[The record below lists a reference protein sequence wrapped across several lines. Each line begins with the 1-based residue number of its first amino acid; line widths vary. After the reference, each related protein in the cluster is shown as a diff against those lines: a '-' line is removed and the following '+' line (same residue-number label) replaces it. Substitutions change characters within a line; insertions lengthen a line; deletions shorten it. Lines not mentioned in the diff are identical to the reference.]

1 MNYEEALKHCIFRFV
16 SGSHAYG
23 TSTPQSDEDIRGCFI
38 APLKSAF
45 ELFQTSFVGQGNL
58 GEKLK
63 GTAHAI
69 EQGDLNSAGEQLRQA
84 MELDQGDLNLA
95 VGTVQKTDSDE
106 ELQELRKF
114 MKLAAD
120 NNPNILEYLWAERL
134 ILQESPIWTKIR
146 EKRDLFLSKKAKWTY
161 SGYSVAQLKRI
172 RVHRGYLLNP
182 PKGKPERKDFDLPEG
197 SALPRESQNA
207 ILSIPDEYISETAKD
222 VVRKE
227 KSFQQALSDWN
238 AYCRWKKERNP
249 KRQEI
254 EAKYGYDSKHA
265 SHLVRLIR
273 QAKEIL
279 QEGTIHV
286 YRPDREE
293 LLAIRNGAWTYEQLE
308 QYAVDSEKE
317 LDVLYKESKLR
328 DKPDHKRISELYREI
343 CEEHHHIKLG

>member
-23 TSTPQSDEDIRGCFI
+23 TQTPSSDEDIRGIFV

-84 MELDQGDLNLA
+84 MELGQGDLNLA
-95 VGTVQKTDSDE
+95 VGTVQKTGSDE
-106 ELQELRKF
+106 EMQELRKF

-120 NNPNILEYLWAERL
+120 NNPNLVEFLWVDRL
-134 ILQESPIWTKIR
+134 ILHETPVWKKIK
-146 EKRDLFLSKKAKWTY
+146 EKRDLFLSKKAKFTY
-161 SGYSVAQLKRI
+161 SNYAIAQLKRI

-182 PKGKPERKDFDLPEG
+182 PKGKPERKDFGLPEG

-207 ILSIPDEYISETAKD
+207 ILSIPDEYISDTAKD
-222 VVRKE
+222 TVRKE

-238 AYCRWKKERNP
+238 SYCKWQKERNP
-249 KRQEI
+249 KRKEL
-254 EAKYGYDSKHA
+254 EAKYGFDAKHA
-265 SHLVRLIR
+265 MHLVRLLR
-273 QAKEIL
+273 SCKEIL
-279 QEGTIHV
+279 LEGTIHV
-286 YRPDREE
+286 FRKDHEE
-293 LLAIRNGAWTYEQLE
+293 LNAIRNGAWTYEQLE
-308 QYAVDSEKE
+308 QYANDFDIE
-317 LDVLYKESKLR
+317 LAEIYKTSTLR
-328 DKPDHKRISELYREI
+328 DKPDHKRISELYQEI
-343 CEEHHHIKLG
+343 CQDWYGVKL